1 MNWPPLTPEGSK
13 AIADVLRDAV
23 DKKPR
28 DLFEHVAQQLAE
40 RSGIDTAEFEA
51 YFEEC
56 KRKPRTY
63 VLEDQCPANQD
74 PLTWVPARYNDD
86 TILLMLQHKSTEIVE
101 AILSQ
106 DPQAIPDARTLA
118 SSCIAAFPELMYL
131 SGTPEELYA
140 FQLLRAL
147 QVACTDCQEV
157 LDNFG
162 ADPEPEF
169 CFKCGDFLG
178 RLRDMGHLEV
188 VTQNVA
194 AVEALMVVCVL
205 HALGRHEGFCQRY
218 GGGHLNVESAVL
230 HAMTR
235 EADALPSYQRL
246 SEQHKALVHA
256 TLQVIFPLE
265 SLLLTEVCP
274 AQYAR
279 AKERLEKLDGG
290 LQFLMVAMIIEH
302 MVLCR
307 EVEIVQND
315 LEIACLGIA
324 SLGFLEKYSPQ
335 KAYEIFLKKR
345 AERHSWRLLRD
356 DHHGRAAVRICC
368 FAGNEDDEAWF
379 RAQEVVNSLNE
390 GELDVLVN
398 ELGHKDGVN
407 DWPAFSLDGAGTLMA
422 HAQPG
427 GKIQLASAV
436 RFLIKVLK
444 EAAKMFDRT
453 HTSKVMKLQ
462 LVDAAVL
469 ASTWSGE
476 APFEET
482 PLVLEDL
489 GHGDYAVRV
498 IYDGEDDGYSH
509 YD

>member
-1 MNWPPLTPEGSK
+1 MG
-13 AIADVLRDAV
+13 
-23 DKKPR
+23 
-28 DLFEHVAQQLAE
+28 
-40 RSGIDTAEFEA
+40 
-51 YFEEC
+51 

-63 VLEDQCPANQD
+63 VLEDRCPPNQD
-74 PLTWVPARYNDD
+74 PLSWVPARYNDD

-101 AILSQ
+101 AMLSK
-106 DPQAIPDARTLA
+106 DPLAIPNASALA

-131 SGTPEELYA
+131 KGSPEELYV

-147 QVACTDCQEV
+147 QVACTECQEV
-157 LDNFG
+157 LDNFPS
-162 ADPEPEF
+162 DPEPAY

-194 AVEALMVVCVL
+194 AVEALMVACVL

-218 GGGHLNVESAVL
+218 GGGHQNVELAIL
-230 HAMTR
+230 HAISR

-246 SEQHKALVHA
+246 TEEHKALVHG
-256 TLQVIFPLE
+256 TLEVIFPLE
-265 SLLLTEVCP
+265 SLLLTEICP

-279 AKERLEKLDGG
+279 AKERFEKVEGG
-290 LQFLMVAMIIEH
+290 LHFLMAAMMVEH
-302 MVLCR
+302 LVYCR

-345 AERHSWRLLRD
+345 AERHNWRLLRD
-356 DHHGRAAVRICC
+356 DFHARAAVRICC
-368 FAGNEDDEAWF
+368 FAGNEDDAVW
-379 RAQEVVNSLNE
+379 AQAQDIIDKLSE
-390 GELDVLVN
+390 GELDVLIK

-422 HAQPG
+422 YAQPG
-427 GKIQLASAV
+427 GKIPLASAI

-453 HTSKVMKLQ
+453 HTNKVMKLYLQ
-462 LVDAAVL
+462 DATALV
-469 ASTWSGE
+469 STWSGE
-476 APFEET
+476 SPFEET

-489 GHGDYAVRV
+489 GYGDYAVRV
-498 IYDGEDDGYSH
+498 IYDDDGAEG